1 MIKKL
6 PAYLLVI
13 KKLEEAMRLSELAG
27 KEVIDVKTG
36 DRLGVIQKSELLVN
50 TQKGTV
56 EALILVKQG
65 WTGREKVIQT
75 IPWRDIQ
82 KISEELIL
90 VSGKNEPGS

>member
-1 MIKKL
+1 
-6 PAYLLVI
+6 
-13 KKLEEAMRLSELAG
+13 MRLSELAG

-56 EALILVKQG
+56 EALILIKQG
-65 WTGREKVIQT
+65 WTGQEKVIQT
-75 IPWRDIQ
+75 IPWSDIQ

-90 VSGKNEPGS
+90 VSRKNEPGP

>member
-1 MIKKL
+1 
-6 PAYLLVI
+6 
-13 KKLEEAMRLSELAG
+13 MRLSELAG

-65 WTGREKVIQT
+65 WSGQEKVIQT

>member
-56 EALILVKQG
+56 EALILIKQG
-65 WTGREKVIQT
+65 WTGQEKVIQT
-75 IPWRDIQ
+75 IPWSDIQ

-90 VSGKNEPGS
+90 VSRKNEPGP